1 MRARL
6 FIGCALALGACAGG
20 TSGAGGGTGS
30 PAVGSPGATSAP
42 ANYSVTV
49 GNTFRLRV
57 GESAVI
63 GGASATVAFRGVTA
77 DSRCPTGT
85 QCVQAGAATV
95 ELDVTTPQGPSSV
108 TLDTDTRKETPL
120 GSYILRLSSLTP
132 SPAAGSNPAP
142 SSYVAT
148 LCVCRE

>member
-1 MRARL
+1 M
-6 FIGCALALGACAGG
+6 
-20 TSGAGGGTGS
+20 
-30 PAVGSPGATSAP
+30 SAP
-42 ANYSVTV
+42 ATYSVTV
-49 GNTFRLRV
+49 GNAFRLHV
-57 GESAVI
+57 GESALI
-63 GGASATVAFRGVTA
+63 GGASATVAFRSVTN
-77 DSRCPTGT
+77 DSRCPSGT

-95 ELDVTTPQGPSSV
+95 ALDVATPRGTSSV

-120 GSYILRLSSLTP
+120 GSFILRLSSLTP